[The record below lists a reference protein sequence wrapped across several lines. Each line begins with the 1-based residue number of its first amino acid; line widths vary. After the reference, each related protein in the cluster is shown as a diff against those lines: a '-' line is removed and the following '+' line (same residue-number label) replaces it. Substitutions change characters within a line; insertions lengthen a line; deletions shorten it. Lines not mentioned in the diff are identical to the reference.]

1 MISTASISLL
11 LSAVSSA
18 FASPVLNG
26 LPANLTSVIG
36 RCGTDL
42 NDTQIILAEKHFL
55 LNKVNTVGASG
66 LTIINISDQINV
78 LNSDYRDGSIRF
90 TLVETTR
97 NHQRR
102 LVRQCCPQHA
112 QQSAMKSALRK
123 GGARDLN
130 IYSVG
135 FNSGQGKGLLGYST
149 FPWQYSSNRKD
160 DGVVIQYSTV
170 PGGSMSNYNE
180 GRTLTHEA
188 GHWFG
193 LYHTF
198 QGGCNGSGDY
208 VDDTPA
214 EASPAGGC
222 PNGRDTCSSA
232 GSEPPSVH
240 SYMDY
245 TYDSCMNMFTSGQ
258 VSRIKSQNID
268 LSPVGPIQMETI
280 ITAKIS
286 TLKALSVQC
295 LSQ

>member
-18 FASPVLNG
+18 FAGPVLNG

-66 LTIINISDQINV
+66 LTIINVYWHVIRSRNDLSGGNIPDNQINDQINV

-90 TLVETTR
+90 ALVETTR
-97 NHQRR
+97 TTNADWFNNAAPGTQ
-102 LVRQCCPQHA
+102 

-149 FPWQYSSNRKD
+149 FPWQYGSNQKD
-160 DGVVIQYSTV
+160 DGVVVQYATL
-170 PGGSMSNYNE
+170 PRGSMTNYNQ

-222 PNGRDTCSSA
+222 PTGRDTCSSA
-232 GSEPPSVH
+232 GKDPIN

-258 VSRIKSQNID
+258 VSRIKSQ
-268 LSPVGPIQMETI
+268 M
-280 ITAKIS
+280 S
-286 TLKALSVQC
+286 TYR
-295 LSQ
+295 

>member
-66 LTIINISDQINV
+66 LTIINVYWHVIRSRNDLYGGNIPDNQISDQINV

-97 NHQRR
+97 TTNADWFDNAAPNTQ
-102 LVRQCCPQHA
+102 

-232 GSEPPSVH
+232 GSDPIH

-258 VSRIKSQNID
+258 VSRIKSQ
-268 LSPVGPIQMETI
+268 
-280 ITAKIS
+280 IS
-286 TLKALSVQC
+286 TYR
-295 LSQ
+295 